1 MAKGHENVEKHKLNV
16 IDPERAREIHS
27 MGGKASQKVLKER
40 KTFLQILNML
50 GESPATTAEKANFSN
65 IFPGMS
71 NEEITKD
78 MMVAAA
84 QYHKAITKFDTQA
97 AAFIRD
103 TKGEKPDTVIK
114 GDMITEKIFI
124 DPDTKKAT
132 LEHIQEVIKD
142 GNK

>member
-1 MAKGHENVEKHKLNV
+1 MAKGHENVEKHKLNK
-16 IDPERAREIHS
+16 IDPERAREIRS

-40 KTFLQILNML
+40 KTFLQILNLL
-50 GESPATTAEKANFSN
+50 GESPATNAEKANFSN
-65 IFPGMS
+65 IFPGVS

-84 QYHKAITKFDTQA
+84 QYHKAITKSDTQA

>member
-1 MAKGHENVEKHKLNV
+1 MAKGHENVEKHKLNK
-16 IDPERAREIHS
+16 IDPERAREIRS
-27 MGGKASQKVLKER
+27 MGGKASRKAYNER
-40 KTFLQILNML
+40 KTFLQIMNML
-50 GESPATTAEKANFSN
+50 GESPATNAEKANFSN
-65 IFPGMS
+65 IFPGVL

-84 QYHKAITKFDTQA
+84 QYHKAITKSDTQA

>member
-1 MAKGHENVEKHKLNV
+1 MAKGHENIEKHKLNE
-16 IDPERAREIHS
+16 IDQERAREIRS
-27 MGGKASQKVLKER
+27 MGGKACAKKIQQR
-40 KTFLQILNML
+40 KTFLEIMKWL
-50 GESPATTAEKANFSN
+50 GESPATNAEKANFGN
-65 IFPGMS
+65 IFPGIPE
-71 NEEITKD
+71 EEITKD
-78 MMVAAA
+78 IMVAAA

-103 TKGEKPDTVIK
+103 TKGEKPETVIK
-114 GDMITEKIFI
+114 GDVISEKIFI